1 MRERQLVVDMNLKM
15 LSMAKVMPFS
25 ELKADA
31 LKPDQILRP
40 CRGRSIG
47 FMTSKN
53 LGERPICFKLVS
65 RNPYLMMMLIKFWE
79 TELSL
84 LTKSEDR
91 FTVVH
96 WSLSILM
103 IQVVPR

>member
-1 MRERQLVVDMNLKM
+1 MNLKM

-31 LKPDQILRP
+31 LKPDQTLRFYL
-40 CRGRSIG
+40 GSSIG

-65 RNPYLMMMLIKFWE
+65 LNPYLMMMLIKFCE

-84 LTKSEDR
+84 LQKSDDR
-91 FTVVH
+91 LTVVTL
-96 WSLSILM
+96 SLSILM
-103 IQVVPR
+103 MHEVPR